1 MGNNVSLE
9 VPKLLGELA
18 TMVAM
23 QVNEIAREFGCET
36 GSTYVIK
43 KGGSAG
49 QDSGTYGKFLE
60 QCVSIRE
67 RVGRQ
72 NNAEGKATVANG
84 MNKIPTVKTIKCP
97 VKVGQEAGSG

>member
-18 TMVAM
+18 TVVAM
-23 QVNEIAREFGCET
+23 QVNEIAHEFGCET

-43 KGGSAG
+43 KGRSAG
-49 QDSGTYGKFLE
+49 QDSGTCGKFLE

-67 RVGRQ
+67 WVGSQ
-72 NNAEGKATVANG
+72 NDAEGTNFWTGRAGFEGEAENP
-84 MNKIPTVKTIKCP
+84 NDKTGQFAKC
-97 VKVGQEAGSG
+97 